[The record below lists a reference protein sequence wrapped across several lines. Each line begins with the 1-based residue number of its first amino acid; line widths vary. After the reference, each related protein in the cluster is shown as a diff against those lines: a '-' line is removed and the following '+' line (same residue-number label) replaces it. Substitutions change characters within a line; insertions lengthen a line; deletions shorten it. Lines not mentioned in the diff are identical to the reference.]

1 MLARKDAGKGTDKS
15 KLNMAS
21 GLLARDLLLTLSKP
35 CLRLTGMR
43 DVPGIFA
50 TKAACLPVL
59 WSPSE
64 SQKPGLTSSNSTNGG
79 NEQEIRKLRDSAM
92 EPLEHDDRQGL
103 P

>member
-64 SQKPGLTSSNSTNGG
+64 SQKLRLTTSKVETTGDSETAGQRNGATG
-79 NEQEIRKLRDSAM
+79 T
-92 EPLEHDDRQGL
+92 
-103 P
+103 